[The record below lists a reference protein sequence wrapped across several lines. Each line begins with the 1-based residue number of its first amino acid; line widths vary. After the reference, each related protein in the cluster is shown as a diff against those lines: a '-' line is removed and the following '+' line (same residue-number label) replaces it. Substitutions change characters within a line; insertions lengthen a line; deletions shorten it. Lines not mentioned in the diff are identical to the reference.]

1 MLKIITDL
9 KRRIKERN
17 NPLTAEYAYTLCKYD
32 RKLTEEQVF
41 HRAVETINSN
51 IKDRNSSC
59 TLFEYDSTYP
69 NMKNALIN
77 YYVNLGYY
85 VLPIDA
91 DEHIKQPKLLIVW
104 ERC

>member
-17 NPLTAEYAYTLCKYD
+17 NPLTAEYAYTLRKYD

-41 HRAVETINSN
+41 HRAVETINDN

-59 TLFEYDSTYP
+59 TLFEYDITYR
-69 NMKNALIN
+69 NMKNDLIN

-85 VLPIDA
+85 V
-91 DEHIKQPKLLIVW
+91 
-104 ERC
+104 

>member
-9 KRRIKERN
+9 KRRIRERN
-17 NPLTAEYAYTLCKYD
+17 NPLTAEYAYTLRKYD

-41 HRAVETINSN
+41 HRAVETINNN

-85 VLPIDA
+85 VLPIDTDA
-91 DEHIKQPKLLIVW
+91 HIKQPKLLIVW
-104 ERC
+104 ER